1 MRPGVA
7 CRPAT
12 PGKGLPGPRFSER
25 RGRDGEGSP
34 LESWDA
40 ASRHACGTSFQ
51 RNTRPGKSSPLS
63 PPDLARPR
71 PRPIV
76 TGRYK
81 VVGRRWPRRR
91 PPCFPTPGSARPPDR
106 FFATNL
112 QVDRREALGLQR
124 LVKVVQVAPAAAGAG
139 RVSAGV
145 GRLGDGHWWQRV
157 VGWLGGAPR
166 VSVGSQECPL
176 FRNTGLSSSFTN
188 TSLPSAPRGLHG
200 QGLEGRAWMAEGCPR
215 PTPTHPSAHAHKT
228 GMGMAANPPPIVS
241 FTA

>member
-1 MRPGVA
+1 VRPGVA
-7 CRPAT
+7 CRPAI

-25 RGRDGEGSP
+25 RGRGGEDYP
-34 LESWDA
+34 VESWDA

-51 RNTRPGKSSPLS
+51 RNTRPGKSSLS
-63 PPDLARPR
+63 PPRPCPPTSEAHCHR
-71 PRPIV
+71 QGQSGKAAAGPP
-76 TGRYK
+76 
-81 VVGRRWPRRR
+81 P
-91 PPCFPTPGSARPPDR
+91 PPCFPTPGSARPHDR

-145 GRLGDGHWWQRV
+145 GRLGDGHWWRGV

-200 QGLEGRAWMAEGCPR
+200 QGLEGRAWMAEGYPR

-228 GMGMAANPPPIVS
+228 GMEKAANPPPIVS